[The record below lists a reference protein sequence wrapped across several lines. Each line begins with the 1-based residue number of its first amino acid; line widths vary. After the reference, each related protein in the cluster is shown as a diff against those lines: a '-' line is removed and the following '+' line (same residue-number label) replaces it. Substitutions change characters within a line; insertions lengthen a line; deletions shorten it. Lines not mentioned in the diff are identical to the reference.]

1 MSSSGSVMMVT
12 LWSSELRLE
21 SYWYLCEWLVS
32 SERES
37 SSRIDSCCRKLSPYS
52 WHVSGLPWKSAW
64 HKRCVCDVWQ
74 GYKQRDAF
82 ILTQAALPDT
92 VVDFWTMI
100 YDHSCHTI
108 IMLNDADV
116 TDTVYNMT
124 VHSHSCLPF
133 CHQALYWESCKTI
146 SIGCVVL
153 NDECYTVVL
162 WWLLVIFMLSFCLL
176 ISLLISPLWVFG
188 VIRNASNWNT
198 SIAVEKPST

>member
-1 MSSSGSVMMVT
+1 MMVT
-12 LWSSELRLE
+12 LWSSDLRLE

-37 SSRIDSCCRKLSPYS
+37 PSRIDSCCRKPYS
-52 WHVSGLPWKSAW
+52 WHVSGLPWKSARR
-64 HKRCVCDVWQ
+64 KRCLCDVWQ

-100 YDHSCHTI
+100 YDHSCRTI
-108 IMLNDADV
+108 VMLNDANV

-133 CHQALYWESCKTI
+133 CHQTLYWESCKII
-146 SIGCVVL
+146 SVGRVVL
-153 NDECYTVVL
+153 NDECYTVLL
-162 WWLLVIFMLSFCLL
+162 WWSLVIFMLSFCLL
-176 ISLLISPLWVFG
+176 ISLLISPLWVFV

-198 SIAVEKPST
+198 SIAVE